1 MSDDP
6 RAVLICGVAVD
17 PPVWDQTATALSR
30 LGFAVQVPVR
40 PQSGDLDTE
49 LDALAP
55 LCAGALV
62 IGVSGGATLGLELAA
77 RGVPMSAAI
86 LHEPAAGS
94 LAPGLLDDVVA
105 GFHADGVTGFGRAL
119 YGPEWH
125 PDMTTVDA
133 DTVGRE
139 LAMFRAFEPRPP
151 AIDPASVTLTVGER
165 SPRARHASVQALSEA
180 TGIRYR
186 VLPDTGHAAHL
197 QNAFAPLLDEWAL
210 VESGDVTYARSQSR

>member
-1 MSDDP
+1 MSRDP

-17 PPVWDQTATALSR
+17 PPVWDETATVLSR
-30 LGFAVQVPVR
+30 LGFAVHVPVR

-49 LDALAP
+49 IEALAP

-86 LHEPAAGS
+86 LHEPAAGA

-105 GFHADGVTGFGRAL
+105 GFHADGVTGFGHAL

-125 PDMTTVDA
+125 PDMTAADA
-133 DTVGRE
+133 ATVGRE
-139 LAMFRAFEPRPP
+139 LAMFRAFEPHPP
-151 AIDPASVTLTVGER
+151 AIGPTSVTLTVGER
-165 SPRARHASVQALSEA
+165 SPRARHASVQALSA
-180 TGIRYR
+180 LTGIRYR
-186 VLPDTGHAAHL
+186 VLPDTGHAPHL
-197 QNAFAPLLDEWAL
+197 QNAFTPLLDDGRL
-210 VESGDVTYARSQSR
+210 VESGDVTYARSNPR

>member
-1 MSDDP
+1 MNGDP

-17 PPVWDQTATALSR
+17 PPVWDQTAMTLSR
-30 LGFAVQVPVR
+30 NGFTVHVPVR

-49 LDALAP
+49 IDALAP
-55 LCAGALV
+55 LCTGALV

-119 YGPEWH
+119 YGPKWH
-125 PDMTTVDA
+125 RDMTTADA

-151 AIDPASVTLTVGER
+151 SIDRAAVTLTVGEW
-165 SPRARHASVQALSEA
+165 SPGARHASVQALSA
-180 TGIRYR
+180 WTGIRYR

-197 QNAFAPLLDEWAL
+197 QNAFTPLIDDGRL
-210 VESGDVTYARSQSR
+210 VDHDDLTYARSRPQ